1 MDDTIIEI
9 RDLKKKY
16 RLGSIGGRTL
26 TGDIQSWWAKKIG
39 KEDPNLKIGQDSS
52 NEEFWALKG
61 IDLDIQRG
69 DALGIIGINGAG
81 KSTMLKILSR
91 VTAPTEGTIRIKGKI
106 TSMLEVGTG
115 FHGELTG
122 RQNVYLNGAILGMSR
137 EEIDSKLEDI
147 IEFSECGE
155 FIDTPVK
162 RYSSGMYVKLAFAV
176 ASHLDSDIM
185 IMDEVLA
192 VGDAAF
198 QKKCLDKMRNLAQGE
213 NRTILY
219 VSHNMNTIRT
229 LCNKCIVLEK
239 GTLVYQGNVDGAIK
253 KYLNADVDKHQSFFD
268 LSEYKREINDY
279 NGKAKIMSLEIV
291 GQNDNYLE
299 IGQKMILEM
308 IVDFIETIDNFAVR
322 CSIHTMDAIT
332 IGATMSS
339 ILHGGKVGEKRVYQF
354 EFDASQIA
362 PGQYGFNFVLFQP
375 NGFGNDEKYEVVEDA
390 MTIEIISTKN
400 QFYNMSWSNGAWG
413 YCAFPQ
419 LKLIEG

>member
-9 RDLKKKY
+9 RNLKKKY

-26 TGDIQSWWAKKIG
+26 TGEIQSWWAKKNG
-39 KEDPNLKIGQDSS
+39 KEDPNLKIGQDIT

-61 IDLDIQRG
+61 INLDIQRG
-69 DALGIIGINGAG
+69 DALGIIGVNGAG

-91 VTAPTEGTIRIKGKI
+91 VTAPTEGTIRIRGKI

-137 EEIDSKLEDI
+137 EEIDRKLNDI
-147 IEFSECGE
+147 IEFSECGD

-176 ASHLDSDIM
+176 AAHLDSDIM

-192 VGDAAF
+192 VGDATF
-198 QKKCLDKMRNLAQGE
+198 QKKCLDKMRNLAKGE

-239 GTLVYQGNVDGAIK
+239 GSLIYEGNVDGAIR
-253 KYLNADVDKHQSFFD
+253 KYLNNDIDKHQAFYD
-268 LSEYKREINDY
+268 LSAYKREIHDY
-279 NGKAKIMSLEIV
+279 NGKIKLVSLKIM
-291 GQNDNYLE
+291 GQSDNYIE
-299 IGQKMILEM
+299 VGQKMLLEM
-308 IVDFIETIDNFAVR
+308 AVAFKETVKEFAVR

-332 IGATMSS
+332 IGTTMSPI
-339 ILHGGKVGEKRVYQF
+339 ILGRKRGEKSIYQF
-354 EFDASQIA
+354 EFDLSQIA
-362 PGQYGFNFVLFQP
+362 PGQYGLNFVLFQP
-375 NGFGNDEKYEVVEDA
+375 NGFGNDEKFEVVEDA
-390 MTIEIISTKN
+390 MAIEIVSTKN

-413 YCAFPQ
+413 YCALPQ
-419 LKLIEG
+419 LRFIED